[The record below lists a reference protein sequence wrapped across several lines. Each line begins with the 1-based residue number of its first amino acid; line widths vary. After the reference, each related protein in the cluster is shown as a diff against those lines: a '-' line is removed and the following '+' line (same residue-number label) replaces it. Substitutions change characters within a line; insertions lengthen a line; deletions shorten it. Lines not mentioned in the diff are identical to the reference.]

1 MDIKQQV
8 ALAKML
14 REKTG
19 LPLMVCKKVLVKNDF
34 NWNKSL
40 EDSKNVDLTDEIIY
54 INNYIN
60 KEIK

>member
-19 LPLMVCKKVLVKNDF
+19 LPLMACKKVLVKMILIGTNH
-34 NWNKSL
+34 
-40 EDSKNVDLTDEIIY
+40 
-54 INNYIN
+54 
-60 KEIK
+60 

>member
-40 EDSKNVDLTDEIIY
+40 EDSKNVDLTDELIY
-54 INNYIN
+54 H
-60 KEIK
+60 K

>member
-19 LPLMVCKKVLVKNDF
+19 LLLMVCKKVLVKNDF

-40 EDSKNVDLTDEIIY
+40 EDSKNVDLTDELIY
-54 INNYIN
+54 
-60 KEIK
+60 K